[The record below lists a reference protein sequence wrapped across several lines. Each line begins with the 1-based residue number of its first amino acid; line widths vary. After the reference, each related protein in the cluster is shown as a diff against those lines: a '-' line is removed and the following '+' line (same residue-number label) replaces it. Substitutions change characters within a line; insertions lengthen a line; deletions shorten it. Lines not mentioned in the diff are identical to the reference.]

1 MKKREQKMSK
11 ETEEMRHR
19 EEGCGTKMSKE
30 EGGTKEQKKRD
41 MKKRDW
47 EQR

>member
-1 MKKREQKMSK
+1 
-11 ETEEMRHR
+11 
-19 EEGCGTKMSKE
+19 MSKE

-41 MKKRDW
+41 MKKRDG